1 MDQEESSTRMNKIR
15 LQCQTLSAMH
25 NVPDEG
31 PNTTI
36 GLLLLIFY
44 QMLSRLVCMIRPI
57 VSHVGTKLPLASMGK
72 AVPMTVLSRSF
83 GKKGSCATC
92 I

>member
-1 MDQEESSTRMNKIR
+1 MRMNKLR
-15 LQCQTLSAMH
+15 LQYQILSAIN

-36 GLLLLIFY
+36 GLLLLIFF
-44 QMLSRLVCMIRPI
+44 QMFSRLVCLIWFI
-57 VSHVGTKLPLASMGK
+57 VSYVGTKLPLASMGK
-72 AVPMTVLSRSF
+72 AIPMTAISRSF
-83 GKKGSCATC
+83 GKKGAYTTC

>member
-1 MDQEESSTRMNKIR
+1 MGQEESSMRMNRIR
-15 LQCQTLSAMH
+15 LQCQTLSAIH

-36 GLLLLIFY
+36 GLLLLIFF
-44 QMLSRLVCMIRPI
+44 QMLSRLVCLIRLI

-72 AVPMTVLSRSF
+72 AVPMTVFSRSF
-83 GKKGSCATC
+83 GKKGTYAAR